1 MKYPFS
7 LDKRKII
14 VFVTIQGFEIEK
26 PFKFILDTGASKSII
41 DETVAVSIGF
51 DLKKLNT
58 ERLTTIGGGKNS
70 KLLKLPKLSLFGKT
84 AENFEVNVL
93 EIPPQVTF
101 FADGLI
107 GMDFL
112 LLFGKLTFDFEE
124 KSIETDNKHLAG

>member
-41 DETVAVSIGF
+41 DETVAVSLGF

-70 KLLKLPKLSLFGKT
+70 KSRTWRGYKGFRIPKY
-84 AENFEVNVL
+84 A
-93 EIPPQVTF
+93 
-101 FADGLI
+101 
-107 GMDFL
+107 
-112 LLFGKLTFDFEE
+112 
-124 KSIETDNKHLAG
+124 AGH

>member
-1 MKYPFS
+1 MKHPFS

-14 VFVTIQGFEIEK
+14 VFVTIQGLGIEK

-41 DETVAVSIGF
+41 DETIAASLGF

-70 KLLKLPKLSLFGKT
+70 KVLKLPKLSLFGKT

-112 LLFGKLTFDFEE
+112 LQFRKLMFDFDE
-124 KSIETDNKHLAG
+124 KTIETE